1 MIFVVIARAESERS
15 AHQAQ
20 ALWAAC
26 QALWA
31 TVRTGEPGVH
41 WKNKLR
47 PLKSEISAVSS
58 VAGKSIIK
66 INTYSYNHSP

>member
-1 MIFVVIARAESERS
+1 MPSFSARAEAERS

-47 PLKSEISAVSS
+47 PLKREMRAISK
-58 VAGKSIIK
+58 VAGETK
-66 INTYSYNHSP
+66 NFLNNLLN